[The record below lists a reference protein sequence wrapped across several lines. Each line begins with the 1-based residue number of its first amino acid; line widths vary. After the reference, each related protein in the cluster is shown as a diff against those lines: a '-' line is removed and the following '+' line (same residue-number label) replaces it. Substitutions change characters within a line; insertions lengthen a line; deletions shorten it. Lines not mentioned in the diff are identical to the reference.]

1 MTQYLSKFTYG
12 EKFERLPD
20 RMELNVRGHLCL
32 TRTKIDMV
40 PAGLKGVF
48 FIFMAQKP
56 RYIAPD
62 FDGIVLYS
70 DSLKDMD
77 NLDIQEAKA
86 RYVAEREKVEKP
98 RFIKE
103 KDGTL
108 SLCSLPTNIRIFH
121 KPLVGYCLDL
131 TQTSI
136 REKQN
141 LGGFKEVILEPKKVV
156 QQEFPFVLAQKVAS
170 HKNGY
175 KTPQKLRAKE

>member
-1 MTQYLSKFTYG
+1 MTQYLSKFQYG

-20 RMELNVRGHLCL
+20 QMELNDRGYLWL
-32 TRTKIDMV
+32 MQTKIDMV
-40 PAGLKGVF
+40 PAGLEGVF
-48 FIFMAQKP
+48 FIFMADKP

-62 FDGIVLYS
+62 FKGFVIYGDF
-70 DSLKDMD
+70 KDMD

-108 SLCSLPTNIRIFH
+108 SLCSLPTEMRIFY

-131 TQTSI
+131 TRTSI
-136 REKQN
+136 SEKQN
-141 LGGFKEVILEPKKVV
+141 LGGFKEVILEPKKAV
-156 QQEFPFVLAQKVAS
+156 QKEFSFVLAQKIAS
-170 HKNGY
+170 HK
-175 KTPQKLRAKE
+175 KPQTLSPKARTIA

>member
-1 MTQYLSKFTYG
+1 MAQYLSKFTYG

-20 RMELNVRGHLCL
+20 KVELNARGHLCL
-32 TRTKIDMV
+32 MQTKIDMV
-40 PAGLKGVF
+40 PAGLEGVF
-48 FIFMAQKP
+48 FIFMADKP

-62 FDGIVLYS
+62 FKGFVIYGDF
-70 DSLKDMD
+70 KDMD

-131 TQTSI
+131 TRTSI
-136 REKQN
+136 SEKQN
-141 LGGFKEVILEPKKVV
+141 LGGFKEVILEPKKAV
-156 QQEFPFVLAQKVAS
+156 QEEFPFVLAKKVAS
-170 HKNGY
+170 HKNSQ
-175 KTPQKLRAKE
+175 KTSQKPRTIA